1 MNLLPVFL
9 FAISANIDNFTVGIA
24 YGIKK
29 IQIGLIS
36 NLLIAFISAVGTFLS
51 MRIGLTLS
59 EFMSVS
65 FANKIGSFVLILI
78 GIWAVMGCFVNRL
91 EKREKRRAS
100 HSNCKRLLDEPE
112 LCDKDGSKTIDVK
125 ESAALALA
133 LTLNNLGLGIGA
145 SIAGLS
151 IYITVLFTFIFSIL
165 TIVLGYSLGKTYLSK
180 LLGKYAPLISGIV
193 IVVLGVYEYFH

>member
-1 MNLLPVFL
+1 MDLLSVFL

-29 IQIGLIS
+29 IQIAFIS

-51 MRIGLTLS
+51 MRIGRTLS

-65 FANKIGSFVLILI
+65 FANRIGSLVLILI
-78 GIWAVMGCFVNRL
+78 GIWAVMDCFVNQL
-91 EKREKRRAS
+91 KKHEKRRVS

-112 LCDKDGSKTIDVK
+112 LLDKDDSKTLDVK
-125 ESAALALA
+125 ESAALAFA
-133 LTLNNLGLGIGA
+133 LTINNLGLGVGA
-145 SIAGLS
+145 SITGLS
-151 IYITVLFTFIFSIL
+151 IYITVLFTFVISIFSL
-165 TIVLGYSLGKTYLSK
+165 VLGSVLGKTYLSK

-193 IVVLGVYEYFH
+193 IVVLGIYEYFH